1 MGVQTTQYP
10 FPKTTLISADYHP
23 IWPRGAG
30 KGERR
35 GFGVGVGI
43 WSLVHSITVPE
54 LYFPLRKRLHN
65 VDLEREVKNEKHIL
79 STVLNVIYLAH
90 SQYSKT
96 LTAMIWPY

>member
-65 VDLEREVKNEKHIL
+65 VDLEREVKNEKHIQRQYL
-79 STVLNVIYLAH
+79 KKKIPTLILNGG
-90 SQYSKT
+90 
-96 LTAMIWPY
+96 